1 MSAFERKLK
10 EMEAARLREALVKSG
25 LRTREDDLWVKMGQS
40 LSFDIVVYRGVYP
53 LAIFEIREQL
63 PGRELLPEAQNKL
76 KEAISFTNARYGV
89 LTNTERHLLYDK
101 SSPEDGFRE
110 VSFEEVVNALLNDP
124 EIAFTGDLREQ
135 IARIIQDNASK
146 YLPGNSE
153 LIEFLANGTLSKKVN
168 FSNSSNTFS
177 FVGDKRGI
185 QSFENQFF
193 IKLIGEFKEKS
204 ICRYTS
210 LNTLYFMLNNLTFR
224 MNGIAGMNDKSEV
237 NYVDTYLLGVEKP
250 LYKEHYNT
258 IIAMNKRY
266 ISSCTS
272 INRKDDLTLWRLYS
286 EDGKGVCLVFNVRTK
301 YLKNKILL
309 NRVKYAD
316 KNGRN
321 AELDYLKAIKDEV
334 EALTGFNF
342 EFRKLGYW
350 KHFFKPYD
358 YSIEE
363 EIRLLVI
370 DDDTLTKVNSDW
382 VITREHR
389 ILIPFIDVALNDAAF
404 PIRLSEIILGPKCP
418 EKEVNLVQIEE
429 LIRRKKREIKEED
442 KESSLAG
449 LQVRLS
455 DIEHYR

>member
-1 MSAFERKLK
+1 MSNFGKTLK
-10 EMEAARLREALVKSG
+10 KVVAETLAEALAKSN
-25 LRTREDDLWVKMGQS
+25 LTVREDDYWVKTGQS
-40 LSFDIVVYRGVYP
+40 LSYDIVVYRGVYP
-53 LAIFEIREQL
+53 LAIVEVREQL
-63 PGRELLPEAQNKL
+63 QGKEFLLEAQNSL
-76 KEAISFTNARYGV
+76 KEAISFTNARYGI
-89 LTNTERHLLYDK
+89 LTNAESHLLYDK
-101 SSPEDGFRE
+101 SHPEAGFQNTTFDE
-110 VSFEEVVNALLNDP
+110 VIDLLLYAP
-124 EIAFTGDLREQ
+124 EIDITDQVKGRLGSILREQ
-135 IARIIQDNASK
+135 AQK
-146 YLPGNSE
+146 YLPDNKELHLFLRNSSLGNK
-153 LIEFLANGTLSKKVN
+153 IQ
-168 FSNSSNTFS
+168 FSNTSNTFS
-177 FVGDKRGI
+177 FLGDNRGM

-193 IKLIGEFKEKS
+193 SKLIGEFTEKS

-210 LNTLYFMLNNLTFR
+210 LNTLYYMLNNLTFR

-237 NYVDTYLLGVEKP
+237 NYVDTYLNGVEKP

-286 EDGKGVCLVFNVRTK
+286 EDGKGVCLVFNVRSRN
-301 YLKNKILL
+301 LKKKMLL
-309 NRVKYAD
+309 NRVKYAE

-321 AELDYLKAIKDEV
+321 PELEYLKAFKEEV
-334 EALTGFNF
+334 ERLTGFNF

-370 DDDTLTKVNSDW
+370 DDDSLSKVGSDW
-382 VITREHR
+382 VITKDHG
-389 ILIPFIDVALNDAAF
+389 IINPYIDLALNDGSF
-404 PIRLSEIILGPKCP
+404 PIKLSEIILGPKCP

-429 LIRRKKREIKEED
+429 LIRRKKREIKD
-442 KESSLAG
+442 HDRDSSLTG
-449 LQVRLS
+449 LRVRMS